1 MVAII
6 WQFLRGANLK
16 AKIAALKFGKFAKLH
31 LARTY
36 NSIYA
41 GAIALTLL
49 TGFGIFLAYVGY
61 KCEADWLVGTG
72 QFLIALGGMAATG
85 VLCLFYLKVGVLG
98 THSLHAIDGFME
110 FVSRGKIKNFFSK
123 EVAANIRN
131 DLLNAFAWVAAFC
144 LWCDFVPVWKMPV
157 AIPIGATMAA
167 FFAFA
172 SARSWT
178 FVEKPIG
185 KAVVFIFLAVMF
197 IANTAN
203 AFTAGAISDWFGE
216 RGELA
221 GIAIRNDAAGSAGQR
236 EILDARREFVRETAT
251 AHLREYRRLAERQ
264 ITLMSSEDR
273 ESEDVRREFAKNTG
287 RMAELEGE
295 ASASKRSVRK
305 TTAPV
310 IVPAANPAPETS
322 VSGSGDWFGSNWGWA
337 FIAFLALTFSVLA
350 VIGFATRQ
358 NHLASIAMGMLVI
371 MALAGSVIWFAKSA
385 GAGGTREVSSPT
397 IPPAQIRLQVP
408 LEMPRGITNANATED
423 STRQNSHSEKSS
435 SQPRRLSYDQELEE
449 YSRMGIRQGLNKL
462 LPERPGEWD

>member
-16 AKIAALKFGKFAKLH
+16 AKIAMLKFGKFAKLH
-31 LARTY
+31 LARAY

-49 TGFGIFLAYVGY
+49 TGLGISLAYAGY

-85 VLCLFYLKVGVLG
+85 VLCLFYLKVGVFG
-98 THSLHAIDGFME
+98 THSLHAIDGFLE
-110 FVSRGKIKNFFSK
+110 FVSRGKIKNFLSK

-144 LWCDFVPVWKMPV
+144 LWCDFVPVWKVPV

-178 FVEKPIG
+178 FVEKPLG

-221 GIAIRNDAAGSAGQR
+221 GIAIRNNAAGSAGQR
-236 EILDARREFVRETAT
+236 EILDARREFVRETA
-251 AHLREYRRLAERQ
+251 AARLREYRRLAQRQ

-273 ESEDVRREFAKNTG
+273 ESEEVRREFAKNAS

-295 ASASKRSVRK
+295 ESASKRSVQK
-305 TTAPV
+305 NAVPVLVPVPV
-310 IVPAANPAPETS
+310 IVPAANPSQVTP
-322 VSGSGDWFGSNWGWA
+322 VSGDGDWLSSNWSWIL
-337 FIAFLALTFSVLA
+337 IAFLALTFAVLA

-358 NHLASIAMGMLVI
+358 NHLAGIAMGALI
-371 MALAGSVIWFAKSA
+371 IIALAGSVIWIAESA
-385 GAGGTREVSSPT
+385 GGGAREVSSPI
-397 IPPAQIRLQVP
+397 IPPAQNRLQLP
-408 LEMPRGITNANATED
+408 LEASSARREEPFRQMPGRGSSAAG
-423 STRQNSHSEKSS
+423 RSH
-435 SQPRRLSYDQELEE
+435 PRPEVKAYPPPRFV
-449 YSRMGIRQGLNKL
+449 RRGLNAI
-462 LPERPGEWD
+462 LPEQPGEWD